1 MVLVGLVWWLTM
13 ARTDEARTSAGARAQ
28 REALAA
34 AQAYEQYIT
43 RSVAQMDQVSM
54 QLKESWESAQGQ
66 LLERLGRQGMFVDSQ
81 FVSVSIVDRFGKV
94 VSTTRSEE
102 LGQLHAAEAFFNFH
116 KNNNSSS
123 LRIGPPPGPAAL
135 AQGAILFSR
144 RLESAGDEFAG
155 VVIIVAPAQY
165 LTSFY
170 MPSTLGREGM
180 LATVGTDST
189 LRSEYSP
196 SAPAGPGRSSF
207 PVDAGREAATSGA
220 ALIEGSDGFPDG
232 RARLLGWQ
240 KSPVY
245 PLAGLVALS
254 YSEAMTHAETAWT
267 DARNSALLATV
278 CVLLAAG
285 AAMSLSR
292 RVSERVTARDDVQR
306 AYRTA
311 TESGNDGFYM
321 AAAVRDA
328 NGQIVDFEIVDCNER
343 GAYFYGFSRTALIGT
358 RLSSVEAGGFGQAL
372 LSTYC
377 AAMETG
383 FYEDEREMPA
393 DNRLNI
399 TWGHRRLVRV
409 GNGLAITLSDISERK
424 AHVVALERVAN
435 EDLLT
440 GLFNRHWLM
449 QFLPPALAR
458 AGAAGQSIAL
468 LFIDLDEFKY
478 INDAHGHATGDQVL
492 KAAAQRLRSLL
503 RPSDHVVRFGGD
515 EFIVLLMPAEPEA
528 QTAMVAARIVA
539 AFAAPFLIGDE
550 RHAAEVSVG
559 ISMFPRNA
567 GDAATLITQSDIA
580 MYAAKGEG
588 KGRSRFFDPSMSHT
602 LQTRS
607 QLKHSLVEALHKQQ
621 FVLYYQ
627 PKVDAFTGA
636 LRGMEALVRWVHP
649 VHGVIPPL
657 EFIPFAESSGLI
669 RQIGEQVMD
678 MACAQL
684 SAWRAQGYALV
695 PVSINVSPRQFA
707 SGDVHRKLTTYL
719 ERHDIEPALLE
730 IEITESAM
738 MGDDKN
744 VLEELSAI
752 RDLGVKLHVDDFGT
766 GYSSLSQL
774 QKMKMDVLKV
784 DRAFTSALGQSR
796 EGTVFFQA
804 IVSMAHA
811 LGMSV
816 VAEGVETQE
825 QLQLLQELKCNEV
838 QGYFIARPLP
848 AAAMS
853 MLLHGQSLFPA

>member
-1 MVLVGLVWWLTM
+1 MWWLAI
-13 ARTDEARTSAGARAQ
+13 ARADVTRTSAHARAH

-54 QLKESWESAQGQ
+54 QLKESWERSQGQ
-66 LLERLGRQGMFVDSQ
+66 LLERLGRQAMFVDSV
-81 FVSVSIVDRFGKV
+81 FISVGIVDRTGTI
-94 VSTTRSEE
+94 VSTTRSAE
-102 LGQLHAAEAFFNFH
+102 LGQLHSTDAFFNFH

-123 LRIGPPPGPAAL
+123 LRIGPPPGAATQ
-135 AQGAILFSR
+135 AHGAILFSR
-144 RLESAGDEFAG
+144 RLETADDEFAG
-155 VVIIVAPAQY
+155 VVFIVAPAHY

-180 LATVGTDST
+180 VATVGIDST
-189 LRSEYSP
+189 LRAESAP
-196 SAPAGPGRSSF
+196 VAPAGPGRSLF
-207 PVDAGREAATSGA
+207 PALAGRESASAGA
-220 ALIEGSDGFPDG
+220 ALFEGSNGFPDG

-245 PLAGLVALS
+245 PLVGLVAMS
-254 YSEAMTHAETAWT
+254 YSEAMASADTDWT
-267 DARNSALLATV
+267 DARNSAILATI
-278 CVLLAAG
+278 CMLLAAG
-285 AAMSLSR
+285 VAMSMSR
-292 RVSERVTARDDVQR
+292 RVSEQVVARDDVRR

-321 AAAVRDA
+321 AAAVRDD

-358 RLSSVEAGGFGQAL
+358 RLSSIAAGGFGKAL
-372 LSTYC
+372 FATYC
-377 AAMETG
+377 TAMEAG

-424 AHVVALERVAN
+424 AHVAALQRAAN

-449 QFLPPALAR
+449 EFLPPALAR

-492 KAAAQRLRSLL
+492 SAAAQRLRSLL
-503 RPSDHVVRFGGD
+503 RPADHVVRFGGD
-515 EFIVLLMPAEPEA
+515 EFIVLLMPAETDA
-528 QTAMVAARIVA
+528 QTAMVADRIVA
-539 AFAAPFLIGDE
+539 AFAAPFLLGEE

-567 GDAATLITQSDIA
+567 GDAATLISQSDIA
-580 MYAAKGEG
+580 MHVAKAEG

-607 QLKHSLVEALHKQQ
+607 QLKHSLIEALDKQQ

-636 LRGMEALVRWVHP
+636 LCGMEALVRWVHP

-657 EFIPFAESSGLI
+657 EFIPFAETSGLI

-684 SAWRAQGYALV
+684 AAWRAQGHALV

-719 ERHDIEPALLE
+719 ERHHIAPALLE

-738 MGDDKN
+738 MGDDQN
-744 VLEELSAI
+744 VLAELSAI

-816 VAEGVETQE
+816 VAEGVETHE

-848 AAAMS
+848 AAGMS
-853 MLLHGQSLFPA
+853 NLMHGKSLFPV